1 MRRFYSYLKA
11 HVGVLPFAM
20 ISGGILGFTI
30 KAEISKQR
38 EREEWL

>member
-20 ISGGILGFTI
+20 ISGGILGFSI
-30 KAEISKQR
+30 KEELAKQQ
-38 EREEWL
+38 EREEW